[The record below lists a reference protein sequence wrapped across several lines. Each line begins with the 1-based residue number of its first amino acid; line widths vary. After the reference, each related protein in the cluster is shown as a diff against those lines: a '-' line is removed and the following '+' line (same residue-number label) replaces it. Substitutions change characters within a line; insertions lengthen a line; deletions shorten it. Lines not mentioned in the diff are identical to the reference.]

1 MNTRAK
7 TAQKQ
12 GREPTPTLNTFD
24 PRPLRSTKDDNGT
37 SVDSAAAQ
45 DLNGTKAQR
54 IILNGLTR
62 APLPIQQLT
71 TKESTRSL
79 TSSKAATNPESPSG
93 SLHHKKRKVGQ
104 HLITICMGGRR
115 RERARTRKGMGGQL
129 NGYGNEINIQHWE
142 NPKPRK

>member
-45 DLNGTKAQR
+45 DLNGTKAQLV
-54 IILNGLTR
+54 ILNGLIR
-62 APLPIQQLT
+62 APLPIQQLNSGQ
-71 TKESTRSL
+71 STRSL
-79 TSSKAATNPESPSG
+79 TSSKAATNPESPFR
-93 SLHHKKRKVGQ
+93 SLSHTKQKVGQ
-104 HLITICMGGRR
+104 YEYSDLH
-115 RERARTRKGMGGQL
+115 GGQEK
-129 NGYGNEINIQHWE
+129 GKG
-142 NPKPRK
+142 